1 MSENIVQLHNT
12 DPASLKADIVD
23 AINQRIDNLEKS
35 LNPIRTEWI
44 SRKQASTLLGV
55 SLVTIHEWSKKEIL
69 KPYRIGNRVRF
80 KLEEIENTLN
90 GSRDES
96 ISGK

>member
-1 MSENIVQLHNT
+1 MSQSLIQLHNA
-12 DPASLKADIVD
+12 DPTSFKADIVN

-35 LNPIRTEWI
+35 LHPVRTEWI

-55 SLVTIHEWSKKEIL
+55 SLVTIHEWSKKGIL

-80 KLEEIENTLN
+80 KLKEIEQVLN
-90 GSRDES
+90 DSRDES
-96 ISGK
+96 NGK